1 MNRLS
6 DKTAIVTGGGSGI
19 GEGIAVALATEGANV
34 VICGRREAALARVA
48 GAIQAAGGTAL
59 AVTGDVS
66 RAEDVARIVGE
77 TVAAFGAVHFLVN
90 NAGIDGPDAPIH
102 EYPIEK
108 WDDVIATNLRGPF
121 LMSRKVLP
129 IMRQQRE
136 GHVIHISS
144 EAGIEYYPE
153 SGAYTVSKFGLN
165 TLGELMQRENQ
176 EYGIRVNTICPGM
189 VVSEMSQDAPGLNRE
204 RCLYPEDIADLVL
217 WLLTRRA
224 NVKIGTPILI
234 QTMLNPWENS

>member
-6 DKTAIVTGGGSGI
+6 GKTAIVTGGGSGI
-19 GEGIAVALATEGANV
+19 GEGIALALAAEGVNV
-34 VICGRREAALARVA
+34 VICGRREDALARVA
-48 GAIQAAGGTAL
+48 AAIHSTGGRAL
-59 AVTGDVS
+59 AVTGSVVH
-66 RAEDVARIVGE
+66 EGDVARIVRE
-77 TVAAFGAVHFLVN
+77 TVQAFGAIHFLVN

-102 EYPIEK
+102 DYPIEN
-108 WDDVIATNLRGPF
+108 WDNVIATNLRGPF
-121 LMSRKVLP
+121 LMSREVLP
-129 IMRQQRE
+129 LMRQQRE

-176 EYGIRVNTICPGM
+176 AFGIRVNTICPGM
-189 VVSEMSQDAPGLNRE
+189 VVTEMSQDAPGLNHE
-204 RCLYPEDIADLVL
+204 RCLFPEDIADLVL
-217 WLLTRRA
+217 WLLTRRP

-234 QTMLNPWENS
+234 QTMLNPWESS